1 MPQAKRGAV
10 HTEARLVLAA
20 YLVLLIGS
28 LALGSTVLLYVW
40 LIPML
45 IGQPFL
51 RLYLLAE
58 HGRCAYVANMLENS
72 RSTAT
77 NAIVRRLAW
86 NMPYHAEHHSYPA
99 VPFHKLPELNRLA
112 AEHLVVT
119 ETGYARFHARYAPH
133 INGVADPAE

>member
-1 MPQAKRGAV
+1 
-10 HTEARLVLAA
+10 VLAA